1 MGFVGLIWSR
11 FSTYIIVALVAMV
24 AMAGISTYLYIGVLN
39 STIETLT
46 TAKVALEG
54 NLTTA
59 KNNNAALTTGIEA
72 RNKEISE
79 LNTQIVTNRANFNK
93 WKQSTDKN
101 KYPVLV
107 QNVDATR
114 DANGNNTCDTILQQ
128 IKLLSGK
135 TDTDF

>member
-1 MGFVGLIWSR
+1 MGFIDLIWSK
-11 FSTYIIVALVAMV
+11 FSTYIIVVLVAMV
-24 AMAGISTYLYIGVLN
+24 ATAGISTYLYIGVLN
-39 STIETLT
+39 NTIETLT

-79 LNTQIVTNRANFNK
+79 LNTQIVTNRADFNK

>member
-1 MGFVGLIWSR
+1 MGFVGLIWSK

-79 LNTQIVTNRANFNK
+79 LNTQIVTNRADFNK
-93 WKQSTDKN
+93 WKQPTDKN

-107 QNVDATR
+107 QNVNA
-114 DANGNNTCDTILQQ
+114 I
-128 IKLLSGK
+128 S
-135 TDTDF
+135 

>member
-1 MGFVGLIWSR
+1 MGFIGLIWSK
-11 FSTYIIVALVAMV
+11 FSTYIIVSLVAMV

-39 STIETLT
+39 NTIETLT

-59 KNNNAALTTGIEA
+59 KNNNAALTTGIKA

-79 LNTQIVTNRANFNK
+79 LNTQIVTNRADFNK